1 MLSSLNK
8 FQMSCKCP
16 SKNDCERWG
25 SAAQRT
31 CIAQS
36 KLDSLAQPSLMAAR
50 YVTWVKAHV
59 ERLKSMRSEFYSMDI
74 DNNARTTKRD
84 PRNTSGLG
92 RSKLRSY
99 FSSFGTKVQTQY
111 ACAGDCSLQHRFPLM
126 IFFSFGRYS
135 QSNMP
140 QTLMF
145 WAPFWGVAP
154 KLLT

>member
-111 ACAGDCSLQHRFPLM
+111 ACAGDCSFIND
-126 IFFSFGRYS
+126 IFFVREIFAIKYATNFDVLGPILGSGS
-135 QSNMP
+135 QITDLIS
-140 QTLMF
+140 
-145 WAPFWGVAP
+145 
-154 KLLT
+154 